1 MVHALA
7 LEPFG
12 QIAGDVAGAVVGEQ
26 PRLVPDLGAVA
37 ARCGERQLQ
46 RVGDIAGPHVGA
58 ELPGDHVAAEVVQ
71 GEPMERQWSERHWRT
86 LRQYQ
91 PPADDLQ
98 VGEVGLLTP
107 GRRLWAISE
116 RDIWFGRVVL
126 SRNSSLALITT
137 KAGPVTRS

>member
-1 MVHALA
+1 M
-7 LEPFG
+7 
-12 QIAGDVAGAVVGEQ
+12 
-26 PRLVPDLGAVA
+26 PDLGSVA
-37 ARCGERQLQ
+37 ARCGEHQLQ

-71 GEPMERQWSERHWRT
+71 DRAEIVPA
-86 LRQYQ
+86 
-91 PPADDLQ
+91 PADDLQ
-98 VGEVGLLTP
+98 VGEVGLLSP

-137 KAGPVTRS
+137 KAGLVTRS